1 MMDRFLKGLE
11 AGVARVNQVFV
22 LIGSLFLIGTM
33 VTTNLDLF
41 MRFVF
46 HAPIMGM
53 NEITELFLLYL
64 TFLGTAWVY
73 HDDAHVV
80 VDVLLYNLVEG
91 RRKNVLILQNHI
103 IVGIISLVLVYYG
116 TATTIDYIV
125 RDVRNPTILETPIAI
140 AIGIIPIGAF
150 VLLLEVLIKSLRI
163 LRGREG

>member
-1 MMDRFLKGLE
+1 MDRFLKGLE
-11 AGVARVNQVFV
+11 AGVERINKVFV
-22 LIGSLFLIGTM
+22 FIGSLFLIGIM
-33 VTTNLDLF
+33 VSTNIDLF

-46 HAPIMGM
+46 HSPVMGM

-103 IVGIISLVLVYYG
+103 IVGIVSFVLVYYG
-116 TATTIDYIV
+116 TVTTIDYIV
-125 RDVRNPTILETPIAI
+125 RDVRNPTILETPIAL
-140 AIGIIPIGAF
+140 AIGIIPVGAF

-163 LRGREG
+163 LRNGEG

>member
-1 MMDRFLKGLE
+1 MEHFLTGLE
-11 AGVARVNQVFV
+11 AGVSRINKVFV
-22 LIGSLFLIGTM
+22 FMGSLFLVGIM
-33 VTTNLDLF
+33 VTTNIDLF

-46 HAPIMGM
+46 HSPIMGM

-73 HDDAHVV
+73 HDDSHVV

-103 IVGIISLVLVYYG
+103 IVGIVSVVLVYYG
-116 TATTIDYIV
+116 AVTTIDHIV
-125 RDVRNPTILETPIAI
+125 RDVRNPTILETPIAL

-150 VLLLEVLIKSLRI
+150 VLLLEILIKIWRI
-163 LRGREG
+163 LRNRRD